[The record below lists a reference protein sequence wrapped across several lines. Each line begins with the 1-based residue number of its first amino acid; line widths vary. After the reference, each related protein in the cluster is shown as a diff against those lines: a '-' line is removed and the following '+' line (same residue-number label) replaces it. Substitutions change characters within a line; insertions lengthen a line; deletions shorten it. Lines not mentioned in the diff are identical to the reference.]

1 MQEDCIG
8 ITDAGFQDKFAGNPF
23 FQALA
28 MPDDATESQS
38 FEDLLED
45 SLEEENGEEDGLSA
59 QVDLDVDSSV
69 STEGSIAASPSS
81 GGGSGR
87 SSKSGKSGGIGWSSK
102 SGKGNVR
109 NPMNLP
115 TLLQVS
121 PLSYTRFSPFPGLQY

>member
-59 QVDLDVDSSV
+59 QVDLDVDSSM

-87 SSKSGKSGGIGWSSK
+87 SSK

-121 PLSYTRFSPFPGLQY
+121 PLSYTRFSLFPGLQY